1 MTALWGTTVNAVA
14 VILGCLAGLLLPRM
28 SERMRDVIMQGI
40 GLAVLILGISMGL
53 KTENFLFVVVSL
65 AVGAVVGTGCKLD
78 LRLERAG
85 ERLEGAVRR
94 VSSSG
99 SGGIG
104 VAEGFVTATLLYCV
118 GAMAVV
124 GAIDSGLRGDHTL
137 LYTKSLLDGITAMV
151 LTTTLG
157 VGVGF
162 SAAPI
167 FLYQG
172 AIALSA
178 SWITSFLS
186 AAELDSVVT
195 EVGAVGGVLIAG
207 IGIGLLGIKKINV
220 VNLLPAIFIVAGLVW
235 VNGRFGFF

>member
-1 MTALWGTTVNAVA
+1 MTALWGTIVNAAA
-14 VILGCLAGLLLPRM
+14 VILGCLAGVLLPRM
-28 SERMRDVIMQGI
+28 PERMRDVIMQGI

-53 KTENFLFVVVSL
+53 KADNYIFVVISL
-65 AVGAVVGTGCKLD
+65 ALGAVIGTGFKLD
-78 LRLERAG
+78 LRLERVG
-85 ERLEGAVRR
+85 ERLEGVVKR
-94 VSSSG
+94 VSPAG
-99 SGGIG
+99 RGGYS
-104 VAEGFVTATLLYCV
+104 VAEGFVTATLIYCV

-157 VGVGF
+157 FGVGF
-162 SAAPI
+162 SAGPI

-178 SWITSFLS
+178 KWITSFLS

-195 EVGAVGGVLIAG
+195 EVSAVGGVLIAG
-207 IGIGLLGIKKINV
+207 IGISLLGIKKINV
-220 VNLLPAIFIVAGLVW
+220 VNLLPSIFIVAGLVW
-235 VNGRFGFF
+235 ANGRFGLF